1 MGDLAEKL
9 SPHIV
14 RHEDPEGGGF
24 FSVRWAGI
32 EALASAEGLGLA
44 EAMARCLDEGIW
56 PERLRPNRGSFSAG
70 DQAALLRARICLIGL
85 GGLGG
90 MAALLLGR
98 LGIGAL
104 TLVDGDVFD
113 ESNLNRQMLSSP
125 SRLGRPKAL
134 CAAEELAGLCPYV
147 SSRVE
152 ETWAAEENLPGLLT
166 GAGVVLDCLDNLPAR
181 YLVERAAHQAGL
193 AFVHGAVAG
202 LEGFVM
208 VSRPGGPG
216 LPALYG
222 PKPAPKSQGAE
233 LRMGVPTM
241 TPAQV
246 AGLQVNEAVKILLG
260 RPALEP
266 GLVLHLDLSLPA
278 IEELRLA

>member
-1 MGDLAEKL
+1 MADLTSELA
-9 SPHIV
+9 PHLL
-14 RHEDPEGGGF
+14 EQSGPEGDSF
-24 FSVRWAGI
+24 RSVRWAGV
-32 EALASAEGLGLA
+32 EALAGAHGLGLA
-44 EAMARCLDEGIW
+44 EAMARCLDDGLW
-56 PERLRPNRGSFSAG
+56 PERLRPNRGAFSAA
-70 DQAALLRARICLIGL
+70 DQARLLRSRACLIGL

-90 MAALLLGR
+90 LAALLLGR
-98 LGIGAL
+98 LGVGAL

-125 SRLGRPKAL
+125 RRIGRPKAQ
-134 CAAEELAGLCPYV
+134 CAAEELAALCPYV
-147 SSRVE
+147 SLRAE
-152 ETWAAEENLPGLLT
+152 QAWAEADNLPGLLA
-166 GAGVVLDCLDNLPAR
+166 GAEVVVDCLDNLPAR
-181 YLVERAAHQAGL
+181 YTAEQAAHAAGL

-202 LEGFVM
+202 LEGFIM

-216 LPALYG
+216 LAALYG
-222 PKPAPKSQGAE
+222 PEPVPKAQGAE
-233 LRMGVPTM
+233 LRLGVPTM

-246 AGLQVNEAVKILLG
+246 AGLQVNEAVKLLLG